1 MMVNICCHLII
12 FIRSNV
18 KLIDKAVCFV
28 SIFIC
33 LICLKV
39 FINIYKY
46 IYLKSIC

>member
-28 SIFIC
+28 FDMFKS
-33 LICLKV
+33 L
-39 FINIYKY
+39 
-46 IYLKSIC
+46 YLYV